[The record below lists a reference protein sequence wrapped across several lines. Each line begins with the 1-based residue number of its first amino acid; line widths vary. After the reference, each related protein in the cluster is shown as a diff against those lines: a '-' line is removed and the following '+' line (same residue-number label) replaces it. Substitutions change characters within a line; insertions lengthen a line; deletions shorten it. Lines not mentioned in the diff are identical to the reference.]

1 MNISVL
7 NKLEKGWILLD
18 WNKYLNR
25 INLTPKNL
33 TELVDKLDNWKS
45 NKKCKEII
53 LIKYKKLPVYI
64 TIHRSEFKRM
74 ADWLLVRLSNL
85 EIYEECA
92 RIQKIYN
99 KL

>member
-7 NKLEKGWILLD
+7 DKLEKGSILLD
-18 WNKYLNR
+18 WNKHLKRVY
-25 INLTPKNL
+25 LTPKDL
-33 TELVDKLDNWKS
+33 SELVDKLDNWKS

-53 LIKYKKLPVYI
+53 LIKYQKLPVYI
-64 TIHRSEFKRM
+64 TIHRSEFKHM
-74 ADWLLVRLSNL
+74 ADWLLIKLSEL
-85 EIYEECA
+85 EIYEECV

>member
-7 NKLEKGWILLD
+7 DKLEKGSILLD
-18 WNKYLNR
+18 WSKHLNR
-25 INLTPKNL
+25 VHLSPQNLS
-33 TELVDKLDNWKS
+33 ELVDKLDNWKS

-74 ADWLLVRLSNL
+74 ADWLLDRLSGL
-85 EIYEECA
+85 EIYEECV